1 MPTDKDFKRVV
12 RARMKKTGESYTAAR
27 AQLLRDKPKT
37 TRAAKRA
44 GSAAPRAA
52 ATSGDPARYAELAGM
67 SDDSVKKATGRTWD
81 QWVSALDGVKADTW
95 QHRQIAEYL
104 QTEFNVPD
112 WWTQMVTVG
121 YERIKGLRARGQ
133 RRDGSYEASK
143 SKVFPVPIGELFA
156 AFADDDAR
164 ARWLTDV
171 EPEVRHTAKNKSVR
185 MRWPD
190 GSAVDVGFLTKGP
203 TKSQV
208 AIGHRKLASQADAT
222 RAKAFWTEK
231 LTALGA
237 LLADR

>member
-1 MPTDKDFKRVV
+1 MPTNKDFKRVV

-37 TRAAKRA
+37 KRASKRAA
-44 GSAAPRAA
+44 SPSPRATA
-52 ATSGDPARYAELAGM
+52 SRDPARYAELAGM
-67 SDDSVKKATGRTWD
+67 SDESVKKATGRTWD
-81 QWVSALDGVKADTW
+81 GWVTALDDAKADVW
-95 QHRQIAEYL
+95 PHKHIAEYVHA
-104 QTEFNVPD
+104 EFNVPD

-143 SKVFPVPIGELFA
+143 SKVFPVPIGALFA
-156 AFADDDAR
+156 AFADDDTR

-171 EPEVRHTAKNKSVR
+171 DPEVRHTAKNKSVR